1 MKNKPFCVVDI
12 ELTEDKEIIQFSA
25 TKLSIDFKKIS
36 SIDYYVKPKKEISS
50 FVSEFTGIT
59 PEMLEDKPLFKEIA
73 YGIYEYIKDCFQFF
87 LLSWVTV

>member
-36 SIDYYVKPKKEISS
+36 SIDYYIKPKKEISS
-50 FVSEFTGIT
+50 FVS
-59 PEMLEDKPLFKEIA
+59 
-73 YGIYEYIKDCFQFF
+73 
-87 LLSWVTV
+87 